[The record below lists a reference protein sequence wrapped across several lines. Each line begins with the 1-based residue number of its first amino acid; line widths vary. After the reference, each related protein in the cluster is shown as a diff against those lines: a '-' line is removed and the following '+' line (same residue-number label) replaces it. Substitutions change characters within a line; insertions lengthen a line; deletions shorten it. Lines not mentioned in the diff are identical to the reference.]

1 MLFPLMDVHVNF
13 CLLNRIDTMP
23 HAELIQVKYFKV
35 ALCSLHLPPGASK
48 TLAAAAYSV
57 HTSSVVKHRH

>member
-57 HTSSVVKHRH
+57 HTSSVVKHTH